1 MLDDALKT
9 LFHPFQAGMLAP
21 PQAPER
27 VLFLGARTG
36 FHLPPDWSAPV
47 HAVQGFRPDF
57 LALRQAGVNVT
68 PQAESSGH
76 AAALVLAGRHR
87 AENEARIAEALR
99 RTRVGGL
106 IVVAGGKTDGI
117 ASLRKRV
124 GGLLPLAGSAAKH
137 HGVVFW
143 LERPS
148 DAQAR
153 AAADALTPEP
163 ALVEGRFE
171 TGPGMF
177 SADGVDPASRLLADN
192 LPADLGGAVAD
203 FCAGWGYLAARL
215 AERGRVSAIDLYE
228 ASHDAL
234 EAARRNLA
242 RMGTGIP
249 LAFHWHDLAAEP
261 VAARYDAIVMNPP
274 FHQGRAAEPEL
285 GLRMIAAARAAL
297 KRGGRL
303 FLVANRSL
311 PYERALE
318 AGFAGYG
325 EITRDARYKVLWA
338 ER

>member
-1 MLDDALKT
+1 MT
-9 LFHPFQAGMLAP
+9 EHVHRLAP
-21 PQAPER
+21 DDLSFVPGPRRHDRYDELMR
-27 VLFLGARTG
+27 RARG
-36 FHLPPDWSAPV
+36 LPPLSVAVVHPCSA
-47 HAVQGFRPDF
+47 
-57 LALRQAGVNVT
+57 
-68 PQAESSGH
+68 
-76 AAALVLAGRHR
+76 
-87 AENEARIAEALR
+87 
-99 RTRVGGL
+99 
-106 IVVAGGKTDGI
+106 
-117 ASLRKRV
+117 
-124 GGLLPLAGSAAKH
+124 
-137 HGVVFW
+137 
-143 LERPS
+143 
-148 DAQAR
+148 
-153 AAADALTPEP
+153 
-163 ALVEGRFE
+163 
-171 TGPGMF
+171 
-177 SADGVDPASRLLADN
+177 
-192 LPADLGGAVAD
+192 
-203 FCAGWGYLAARL
+203 
-215 AERGRVSAIDLYE
+215 
-228 ASHDAL
+228 DAL